1 MLCNFVVF
9 TLRHRCSPVNLVHPF
24 RTPFPKNTFGG
35 MLLDIIS
42 YVSILL
48 PEKVLTFTATQ
59 KISEHCYPENGKHS
73 DDKSLGVSA

>member
-1 MLCNFVVF
+1 
-9 TLRHRCSPVNLVHPF
+9 
-24 RTPFPKNTFGG
+24 

-48 PEKVLTFTATQ
+48 PEKVLTFTATP
-59 KISEHCYPENGKHS
+59 KISKHYYPENGKHS